1 MIEWIVS
8 SSLLIL
14 VVVGLGAALKEML
27 SARFRYA
34 LWALVALRLLIPVSF
49 GESSFSVAD
58 SLRQVPAV
66 QAVQIVQDYD
76 RIWRSDSGTVE
87 GHRTYSFM
95 PDAPDI
101 LAENVTEEE
110 FHRMETAL
118 SAREILMPLWKWGMA
133 VMAAVFLAVNRRF
146 RRRLEESAVPLEADC
161 GVSVFVTDAVET
173 PCLFGF
179 PVPAIYVTP
188 EVAAD
193 ETSLRHC
200 LAHEETHR
208 RHGDSIWSVL
218 RCVCLVLHWYN
229 PLVWLAAWLSR
240 RHSELAC
247 DEGTILRLGE
257 TERFAY
263 GRTLIALTCE
273 GRGSLLTAAT
283 TMTGSKRTLT
293 ERVERIAKGTKTAY
307 FAMRLAVLIM
317 VLTAGCAFTGAVEPG
332 SDGTV
337 GLGEVKSTAE
347 ESYYTVEAELPLYTG
362 EDAAPSLWKKLED
375 NWRAWDSM
383 SEMSQ
388 LLSSTLPGSCA
399 RECDTWAECEEY
411 LGVDLDNPLEE
422 DWTFAN
428 ESAIPLDAPALKGNG
443 HHGKVSFRG
452 TREGTLES
460 VAVKTGY
467 LDGDVRL
474 AMTVY
479 LRCAEE
485 TYTHR
490 CLWAEHVTFATETVT
505 LADGTE
511 VLLVTPED
519 SGSYCSTDA
528 YFVRCGALY
537 VLHAVG
543 EQGAETQMRTVLDAA
558 LTKFGA

>member
-1 MIEWIVS
+1 MTDWVLS
-8 SSLLIL
+8 SSILI
-14 VVVGLGAALKEML
+14 VVIAVLRYALKGKIGPRL
-27 SARFRYA
+27 QYA
-34 LWALVALRLLIPVSF
+34 LWALVLLRLLVPVNFGKSPISFESTVEAIPV
-49 GESSFSVAD
+49 
-58 SLRQVPAV
+58 
-66 QAVQIVQDYD
+66 VQDVQLL
-76 RIWRSDSGTVE
+76 RGMGAIQHTSGGTVI
-87 GHRTYSFM
+87 GFGGLLTDDPH
-95 PDAPDI
+95 I
-101 LAENVTEEE
+101 LAENVSERE
-110 FHRMETAL
+110 FQRMERIFT
-118 SAREILMPLWKWGMA
+118 AREVLMPLWHWGMVVTA
-133 VMAAVFLAVNRRF
+133 LVFLWANRRF
-146 RRRLEESAVPLEADC
+146 EERANRGAKELETDWGVRAYVTEGVEA
-161 GVSVFVTDAVET
+161 
-173 PCLFGF
+173 PCLFGI
-179 PVPAIYVTP
+179 VLPAIYVTA

-193 ETSLRHC
+193 ERALRHC

-257 TERFAY
+257 AERFAY

-362 EDAAPSLWKKLED
+362 EDADPGLWKKLED

-388 LLSSTLPGSCA
+388 LLSSTLPGPAPGSA
-399 RECDTWAECEEY
+399 TPGRNAKNIWAWTCTTPWRRT
-411 LGVDLDNPLEE
+411 GPSPMNPPSP
-422 DWTFAN
+422 WT
-428 ESAIPLDAPALKGNG
+428 P
-443 HHGKVSFRG
+443 R
-452 TREGTLES
+452 R
-460 VAVKTGY
+460 
-467 LDGDVRL
+467 
-474 AMTVY
+474 
-479 LRCAEE
+479 
-485 TYTHR
+485 
-490 CLWAEHVTFATETVT
+490 
-505 LADGTE
+505 
-511 VLLVTPED
+511 
-519 SGSYCSTDA
+519 
-528 YFVRCGALY
+528 
-537 VLHAVG
+537 
-543 EQGAETQMRTVLDAA
+543 
-558 LTKFGA
+558 